1 MGKVSNADHIMWLN
15 RHVSSKKISNYEL
28 ARELEEFFKAPKVKP
43 WIISMMIKKF
53 FSESPHPFIVAMQHP
68 SRKVLLGYAYEH
80 HHFLKQWVRSCSLI
94 IGNTENEDVQY
105 FEIENILSE
114 WFGIPSKQQAHHE
127 LLLRMG
133 ESCGATPS
141 DIYNTIPLNATK
153 RAVAFCAILPN
164 LLTFTADLVDDQTES
179 QSNLIYLRVH

>member
-1 MGKVSNADHIMWLN
+1 MIM
-15 RHVSSKKISNYEL
+15 
-28 ARELEEFFKAPKVKP
+28 
-43 WIISMMIKKF
+43 KF
-53 FSESPHPFIVAMQHP
+53 FGATPHPFNTAMQNP
-68 SRKVLLGYAYEH
+68 SRMVLLGYSYEH
-80 HHFLKQWVRSCSLI
+80 HHFLKQWIRSCSLI

-133 ESCGATPS
+133 ESCGTTRS

-153 RAVAFCAILPN
+153 RAAAFCAILPN
-164 LLTFTADLVDDQTES
+164 LFTFTADLVDDQTES